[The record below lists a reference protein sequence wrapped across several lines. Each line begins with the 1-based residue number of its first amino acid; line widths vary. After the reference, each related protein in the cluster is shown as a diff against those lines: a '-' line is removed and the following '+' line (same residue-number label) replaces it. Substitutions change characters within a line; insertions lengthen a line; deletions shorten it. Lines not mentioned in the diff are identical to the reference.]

1 MKKNES
7 FNKTF
12 FCLVL
17 ILLVF
22 NPVPIAAQ
30 QSAASD
36 EELPVPILF
45 YREKMVKGDYLGAVA
60 ELKRREAEYRNSQ
73 FKDMFLQVMSVL
85 ASQLGNYNEAYS
97 YFDEFTRTF
106 RKPEPDITASPLDKY
121 APRKALEIIDS
132 VAERQQVVMINEEH
146 DTPLHRAFTAR
157 LLPILYKKGFRYFAA
172 ETILDDEINRRG
184 YPILKSGFYSAD
196 PVYGD
201 LVRTAIKLGFKV
213 VPYDLTPKDCKNP
226 TDNPNHCQNE
236 RERGQAQNLY
246 DRILKNDPQAKVLV
260 HVGRTHNRE
269 TKLDNWA
276 LMGWHFK
283 QITGIDPLTIDQTQM
298 SERSRSESETAIF
311 RYAVKKWNFNE
322 PTVFQ
327 SEEEKHWSDSG
338 YDLTVFHPRAIYKT
352 NRPTWLQ
359 TDGTRKALKIDLKRL
374 SLRPGNKQFGETEPI
389 LLQAFYAN
397 ESADAVPV
405 DQIIIYSN
413 QKIPVLMLPAGSFR
427 IRAMDKSGKEI
438 GGYKVS

>member
-1 MKKNES
+1 MRVLIKP
-7 FNKTF
+7 F

-22 NPVPIAAQ
+22 NPISIAAQ
-30 QSAASD
+30 QSAANA

-45 YREKMVKGDYLGAVA
+45 YREKMLKGDYLGAVT

-85 ASQLGNYNEAYS
+85 ASQIGSYNEAYS
-97 YFDEFTRTF
+97 YFDEGWF
-106 RKPEPDITASPLDKY
+106 RNPKPEPDITASPLDIY
-121 APRKALEIIDS
+121 APREALEVIRS
-132 VAERQQVVMINEEH
+132 VAEREQVVMINEEH
-146 DTPLHRAFTAR
+146 DTSLHRAFTAR

-172 ETILDDEINRRG
+172 ETIVDDEINERG
-184 YPILKSGFYSAD
+184 YPVLKSGLYSAD

-213 VPYDLTPKDCKNP
+213 VPYDLSPKGCKNP
-226 TDNPNHCQNE
+226 PDNPNYCQDV

-246 DRILKNDPQAKVLV
+246 DRILRSDPQAKVLV

-298 SERSRSESETAIF
+298 SERSRPESETAIF
-311 RYAVKKWNFNE
+311 RYAVKKWNYSE

-327 SEEEKHWSDSG
+327 SEKEKYWSESG
-338 YDLTVFHPRAIYKT
+338 YDLTVFHPRSVYKT
-352 NRPTWLQ
+352 IRPTWLQ
-359 TDGTRKALKIDLKRL
+359 VKGTRKTSKIDFKKLN
-374 SLRPGNKQFGETEPI
+374 LRVGNKQFGGTEPI
-389 LLQAFYAN
+389 LVQAFYAN
-397 ESADAVPV
+397 ESADAVPF
-405 DQIIIYSN
+405 DQIILYPN
-413 QKIPVLMLPAGSFR
+413 QEVPVLMLPNGNFR
-427 IRAMDKSGKEI
+427 IKAVNKIGKI
-438 GGYKVS
+438 LSQYNKGN